1 MSPPGDSA
9 MHGAV
14 APVSVR
20 FASAKSCLVNDDV
33 SLDIWNFHLDLWN
46 SHLRYLKLSPI
57 SETAAFGSENLQI
70 VNERASIRSY
80 NCVIVEA
87 LFFILEPLFRFL
99 ETLFLILETLFLIL
113 EVVFPNV
120 EANAVVRKAARARSG
135 ARSVHTEAI
144 RVIRGEPVTR
154 SLA

>member
-1 MSPPGDSA
+1 
-9 MHGAV
+9 
-14 APVSVR
+14 
-20 FASAKSCLVNDDV
+20 
-33 SLDIWNFHLDLWN
+33 
-46 SHLRYLKLSPI
+46 
-57 SETAAFGSENLQI
+57 

-87 LFFILEPLFRFL
+87 LFFILEALFYFL
-99 ETLFLILETLFLIL
+99 ETLFLILEVI
-113 EVVFPNV
+113 FPNV

-144 RVIRGEPVTR
+144 RVIRGKPVTK